1 MTTKIKKGT
10 EVWLFGN
17 YDGKATVR
25 ALRLTIMSWGAK
37 QGTAVRVENGKNIET
52 RLYVERVAD
61 QIVPV
66 ADMPDPTE
74 EGIRRAVAQK
84 AKGIAHYV
92 ERAHHYCADLSSDN
106 YHEHMKQKCEEL
118 IASDPAFIV
127 G

>member
-17 YDGKATVR
+17 YDGKASVH

-37 QGTAVRVENGKNIET
+37 QGTAIRVENGRNIET

-66 ADMPDPTE
+66 SVMPDPTA
-74 EGIRRAVAQK
+74 EGMRRAVEQK
-84 AKGIAHYV
+84 AKGVAHYV
-92 ERAHHYCADLSSDN
+92 ERAHHYCSDLASDG

-118 IASDPAFIV
+118 LASEPNFIIS
-127 G
+127 